1 MNLPLMQCCND
12 FAFRSPELFVRDIEY
27 LGLDGEKNLYFTF
40 LKATEFIQSA
50 VEKVNYCFLCTFIQM
65 AKKKFC

>member
-1 MNLPLMQCCND
+1 MLC
-12 FAFRSPELFVRDIEY
+12 FRSPELIFSDIKY

-50 VEKVNYCFLCTFIQM
+50 VEQVIHMRDFRIFGLLSIYYYELRLI
-65 AKKKFC
+65 

>member
-1 MNLPLMQCCND
+1 MGCTMD
-12 FAFRSPELFVRDIEY
+12 FILHFHFRSPELVMNDIEY

-50 VEKVNYCFLCTFIQM
+50 VEKVNL
-65 AKKKFC
+65 

>member
-1 MNLPLMQCCND
+1 MGHAID
-12 FAFRSPELFVRDIEY
+12 FILLFHFRSPELVMNDIEY

-50 VEKVNYCFLCTFIQM
+50 VEKVNL
-65 AKKKFC
+65 

>member
-1 MNLPLMQCCND
+1 MADADNICCND
-12 FAFRSPELFVRDIEY
+12 FTFRSPELFVRDIEY

-50 VEKVNYCFLCTFIQM
+50 VEKVKYFS
-65 AKKKFC
+65 